1 MSKLKKYHL
10 LFISLLGGLLLSAAW
25 PEKGFAPL
33 LFIGFI
39 PFLFIEDYILRHR
52 ADYKKISV
60 FFMVYPGFL
69 LWNILTTWWIW
80 NSTDFGAIL
89 AWTLNALMMSLAMYF
104 FHFTRRAVPSGLNIF
119 TLIFFWIS
127 YEYFHH
133 NWDGTWPWLSL
144 GNGFADWHKWIQWYE
159 YTGIFGGTFWILL
172 VNIVLSQIFIKLWN
186 KEKIQKIISLST
198 IAIFLI
204 VLPVLQSYSL
214 YKNYREKPWPV
225 DVVVVQPNVDPYNE
239 QYTLPPA
246 ELLARNLSL
255 ARQKMDS
262 AVDYVVSPESAIQEN
277 LWEDHLDESR
287 SLDSIQ
293 SFLSHYPRA
302 GYVIGASTFRNYK
315 TGEKLSATARKFRT
329 SEGHYDAYNSAIY
342 LDSTGQI
349 RIHHKSK
356 LTPGV
361 EKMPFARL
369 MKPLENL
376 AFNLG
381 GTVGSLGTDKERTVF
396 TRPADVVKVAPVICY
411 ESVYGAYVDQYIRK
425 GANLIFVITNDGWW
439 GNTPGHRQH
448 FTFSKMRA
456 IETRRSVARSANTG
470 ISAFIDQ
477 RGDVFQ
483 KTKYWEPAV
492 IRQVIN
498 ANDKITFYVKYGDYI
513 GCLSAVV
520 AVILL
525 LISISF
531 RLIPTSLHQPDRA
544 LQRGKPG
551 KRS

>member
-1 MSKLKKYHL
+1 M
-10 LFISLLGGLLLSAAW
+10 
-25 PEKGFAPL
+25 
-33 LFIGFI
+33 
-39 PFLFIEDYILRHR
+39 
-52 ADYKKISV
+52 V
-60 FFMVYPGFL
+60 FPGFL

-89 AWTLNALMMSLAMYF
+89 AWVLNSMMMALTMYF
-104 FHFTRRAVPSGLNIF
+104 FHFTRRAISSKLNIF

-144 GNGFADWHKWIQWYE
+144 GNGFADWYKWIQWYE
-159 YTGIFGGTFWILL
+159 FTGIFGGTFWILL
-172 VNIVLSQIFIKLWN
+172 VNILLFMALRNFGNIIEINRNRIEIDRHNLEIHRNN
-186 KEKIQKIISLST
+186 KALNISILFPCISIVFLISLP
-198 IAIFLI
+198 IL
-204 VLPVLQSYSL
+204 LSYHI
-214 YKNYREKPWPV
+214 YNHYHEKPWPV

-239 QYTLPPA
+239 EYNVPPA
-246 ELLARNLSL
+246 ELLARNLNL
-255 ARQKMDS
+255 ARQKMDNS
-262 AVDYVVSPESAIQEN
+262 ADFIVSPESAIQEN
-277 LWEDHLDESR
+277 LWEDRIDEAR
-287 SLDSIQ
+287 SLDTIQ
-293 SFLSHYPRA
+293 SFLSQYPRA

-315 TGEKLSATARKFRT
+315 PGEKLSATARKYRT

-381 GTVGSLGTDKERTVF
+381 GTVGSLGTDKEDVVF
-396 TRPADVVKVAPVICY
+396 TRPSDSLKVAAMVCY
-411 ESVYGAYVDQYIRK
+411 ESIFGAYIGQYIRK

-439 GNTPGHRQH
+439 GNTAGHRQH
-448 FTFSKMRA
+448 FTFSQLCA

-470 ISAFIDQ
+470 TSAFINQ

-498 ANDKITFYVKYGDYI
+498 ANDRITFYVKYGDYI
-513 GCLSAVV
+513 GWLSAFG
-520 AVILL
+520 AGFLL
-525 LISISF
+525 LIAIIF
-531 RLIPTSLHQPDRA
+531 RVR
-544 LQRGKPG
+544 K
-551 KRS
+551 